1 MDFMVKV
8 SREKQLTLEEF
19 LVLPEGDVNYEFVDG
34 YAVAKVQAKYFH
46 STLQTALLSLIHI
59 WCKGKGRVGSEWA
72 ILLKRQGKDW
82 APLPDVTYIYYE
94 RLPKSWKRNEAC
106 PAIPELVIE
115 INSPDQT
122 LKEFEDK
129 AKDYF
134 AAGVSRVWIV
144 DPEAINIKVFF
155 SADSSQVYTDTMPIV
170 DALLPGLELTVRQI
184 FEEAE
189 LI

>member
-1 MDFMVKV
+1 MVKV
-8 SREKQLTLEEF
+8 SIEKQLTLEEF
-19 LVLPEGDVNYEFVDG
+19 LALPEGDVNYEFVDG
-34 YAVAKVQAKYFH
+34 YAIPKVSPKYFH
-46 STLQTALLSLIHI
+46 STLQLALGFLIHT

-82 APLPDVTYIYYE
+82 APLPDVTYISYE

-106 PAIPELVIE
+106 PALPELVIE
-115 INSPDQT
+115 IISPDQT
-122 LKEFEDK
+122 MKEFEDK

-134 AAGVSRVWIV
+134 AAGVSRVWVV
-144 DPEAINIKVFF
+144 DPEGISIRVFF
-155 SADSSQVYTDTMPIV
+155 PDGSSQVYTNTMPIL
-170 DALLPGLELTVRQI
+170 DSILPGLELTTRQI